1 MLKQTICSL
10 FVIGMMAATTACE
23 KTIEYPDVIINFADS
38 SFKTNVT
45 VNQQQIDS
53 SQNTVRAYADPEIS
67 LNGGNT
73 EVRGGDLTNV
83 NNGGNGS
90 GGENG
95 SEPIPVIPAGYHV
108 WLIPVP
114 EVQFHY
120 SFIGGEDE
128 FFERFYP
135 SDHEVPV
142 GFYDGGSDPTTLSFP
157 FDDRSHLGYYNGKE
171 GADIDKTRDLMIL
184 RIYDNFAELEP
195 CRKNKK
201 WLGYSE
207 YGNFYL
213 VGITGMD
220 GNSPDEKT
228 GRTLMGVSP
237 NGRNIILMVAS
248 SATTLEAYDTFVRL
262 FPNSP
267 VMVVGGGNSSRCFL
281 PEWQGTKKVPLT
293 IKVTDS
299 MKL

>member
-1 MLKQTICSL
+1 MKRNFFSI
-10 FVIGMMAATTACE
+10 IAGMILALITSFTTSCVKE
-23 KTIEYPDVIINFADS
+23 GDDITIINDTTIVQLYLS
-38 SFKTNVT
+38 DTIINNNENHLHGGDTEVKGGDVH
-45 VNQQQIDS
+45 V
-53 SQNTVRAYADPEIS
+53 
-67 LNGGNT
+67 NGGNT
-73 EVRGGDLTNV
+73 TITNG

-108 WLIPVP
+108 WLIPVN
-114 EVQFHY
+114 EVSLHHEYVGQ
-120 SFIGGEDE
+120 
-128 FFERFYP
+128 ERFNRFVP
-135 SDHEVPV
+135 NENEVPI
-142 GFYDGGSDPTTLSFP
+142 GYYDSNTDPTTLSFG
-157 FDDRSHLGYYNGKE
+157 FDDASTIAYSNGKE

-184 RIYDNFAELEP
+184 RIYDEFAELEP

-201 WLGYSE
+201 WLGHAK
-207 YGNFYL
+207 YGNIYL
-213 VGITGMD
+213 IGLTGLD
-220 GNSPDEKT
+220 GNAPDQKT

-237 NGRNIILMVAS
+237 DGRNIILMVAEE
-248 SATTLEAYDTFVRL
+248 ATTLEAYDTFVRL